1 MIRHVHTHWQIK
13 LLALFYAVLFTV
25 SPVFANFN
33 YNPTGIFKISA
44 APTDIQLSN
53 TEITELNKSG
63 EFVGKLSTSDSDASD
78 VHSYTLVSGTGSTDN
93 KSFFIR
99 NDSLFALEVF
109 HFTSK
114 SSYSVRIST
123 SDGSGSFEKAFTIKI
138 NARIPVPGYSNSA
151 GLDNIQ
157 VIPIDDNQLPYV
169 GIHYPEKYYT
179 NPEIKWP
186 VIVQYGG
193 DGQKLNNNDSRIS
206 QIWAIGPMEEVYRGK
221 DIQYIIIHPLPNFS
235 WGEDTRSATNKWVK
249 DLIENDSRI
258 DRKRI
263 FTTGLSGGAPKAT
276 MSLQPEGNV
285 PIAGAALICP
295 YANTGIEPWSE
306 FDETAIWLF
315 TNEGDNGATVNGH
328 YEDLA
333 AQPGR
338 VAPVRMSIFDASS
351 HNSWDKVY
359 TGFGGALYSGRDH
372 NSPYPDAETF
382 PGQGHIY
389 NYFDQITRESVGDV
403 PVEPISLKLALNGSE
418 VNLTWQDS
426 ASTETGMIIERKSNE
441 YPEYTEIY
449 NGSPSNSYVDNKV
462 IPGFIYTYRV
472 RYTNA
477 AGGSNWCPEKS
488 ILVPMS
494 TVERAPTFVKLTGS
508 TDVEENT
515 SSVFLGTLADNGYPA
530 STYSIVSPAGFS
542 IKNGNEVFMDDA
554 LNFEATPT
562 VTLTISAANSEG
574 SVNEKFTIQ
583 VMDVPETANDANI
596 VQLHFTHSSSGLST
610 TYTTPGNLFNLLTV
624 SNSSVSSFTNEST
637 LIAKDGST
645 ESPLNVFVYK
655 SSTDGFTQSNNT
667 NTGAISGNNSG
678 AVPDVVL
685 QNHMSTKNGLQGFI
699 SITNLDPSKTY
710 EIRTLSNGPA
720 EDVGPEFEALITV
733 QGAEKIQNY
742 GQNTT
747 ELLTWSGVIPSAG
760 GEINITVQGNASQSD
775 APINALIIEEE
786 AVSINLDNY
795 SFEEGYT
802 GKVANIINSGIPGA
816 SYSILGSN
824 TGFQI
829 KNGNELWVET
839 PFSYIDQQVISLTL
853 SAQNGDI
860 FKTQALTLNV
870 NKADNG
876 NTGNA
881 GSIVQFHIAHSAG
894 NPQTETSPGM
904 YYNLVEV
911 SNSST
916 TYTVSSTVYEKD
928 GSTPSSINIAVPKNT
943 TEGFTYSN
951 GTNEGTITNNNSGA
965 VPDSVLKYFAACYN
979 GLTGKIIISGLNIS
993 KFYNIKTMSN
1003 ARSMWSGNDYT
1014 VDISVQDQSQVQN
1027 FTPSGGNTG
1036 SLMEWYYVAPDGD
1049 GTITILVSNGDVGTI
1064 GAINAVIVEEIDE
1077 TVTSVNRSSDDLS
1090 VNVYPLPVKDYLSVE
1105 HKFGSDYNFKIYDL
1119 SGNNLQVDEI
1129 SHSYQKLIL
1138 NVSKLNAGM
1147 YIIELSN
1154 DEHIVQKKIMVTR

>member
-1 MIRHVHTHWQIK
+1 MIRHVHAHWHIK
-13 LLALFYAVLFTV
+13 LWALLIAVLFTTG
-25 SPVFANFN
+25 PAFATLN
-33 YNPTGIFKISA
+33 YNPTGISRINA

-53 TEITELNKSG
+53 TEITELNHSG
-63 EFVGKLSTSDSDASD
+63 EFVGKLSTSDSDGSD
-78 VHSYTLVSGTGSTDN
+78 VHSYTLVTGTGSTDN

-114 SSYSVRIST
+114 SSYSIRVNS
-123 SDGSGSFEKAFTIKI
+123 SDGTGSFEKAFTISI
-138 NARIPVPGYSNSA
+138 NERIAVPGYSNSA

-206 QIWAIGPMEEVYRGK
+206 QIWAIGPMEEIYRGK
-221 DIQYIIIHPLPNFS
+221 DLQYIIIHPLPNFS
-235 WGEDTRSATNKWVK
+235 WGEDTRNATNKWVN

-276 MSLQPEGNV
+276 MSLEPEGNV
-285 PIAGAALICP
+285 PIAGAVLICP

-306 FDETAIWLF
+306 FKETAIWLL

-328 YEDLA
+328 YEEIA
-333 AQPGR
+333 AQPDR
-338 VAPVRMSIFDASS
+338 IAPVRMSIFDGSS

-359 TGFGGALYSGRDH
+359 NGVGGALYSGRDN

-382 PGQGHIY
+382 PGKGHMY
-389 NYFDQITRESVGDV
+389 NYFDQISRESVEDV
-403 PVEPISLKLALNGSE
+403 PVEPISLSLSLNGSE
-418 VNLTWQDS
+418 VNLSWQDS
-426 ASTETGMIIERKSNE
+426 ATTETGMIIERKSNE
-441 YPEYTEIY
+441 YPEFTEIY

-477 AGGSNWCPEKS
+477 TGGSNWCPEKS

-494 TVERAPTFVKLTGS
+494 TVERKPTFVKLTGITS
-508 TDVEENT
+508 VEENT

-530 STYSIVSPAGFS
+530 STYSIISPSGFS
-542 IKNGNEVFMDDA
+542 IKNGNEVYLDDL

-562 VTLTISAANSEG
+562 LTLTVSAANTEG
-574 SVNEKFTIQ
+574 SVNEDFTIE

-596 VQLHFTHSSSGLST
+596 VQLHFTHSSSGLNST
-610 TYTTPGNLFNLLTV
+610 YSTPGNLFNLLKV
-624 SNSSVSSFTNEST
+624 SNSSVSSFTNESP

-645 ESPLNVFVYK
+645 ESTLNVLVYK

-667 NTGAISGNNSG
+667 NTGAIAGNNSG

-699 SITNLDPSKTY
+699 TVTNLDPSKTY

-720 EDVGPEFEALITV
+720 GDVGPEFEALITV
-733 QGAEKIQNY
+733 QGSEQIQNY
-742 GQNTT
+742 GQNTS
-747 ELLTWSGVIPSAG
+747 EILTWSGVVPTTG

-816 SYSILGSN
+816 IYSILGTN

-829 KNGNELWVET
+829 NNGNELWVET
-839 PFSYIDQQVISLTL
+839 PFSFVDQQVISLTL

-870 NKADNG
+870 NQADTG
-876 NTGNA
+876 NEGNA
-881 GSIVQFHIAHSAG
+881 GRIVQFHIAHSAG
-894 NPQTETSPGM
+894 NPQTETGPGM
-904 YYNLVEV
+904 YFNLVEV

-916 TYTVSSTVYEKD
+916 TYTVESTVYEKD
-928 GSTPSSINIAVPKNT
+928 GTTPSSINISVPKNA

-951 GTNEGTITNNNSGA
+951 GTDEGTITNNNSGA

-979 GLTGKIIISGLNIS
+979 GLTGKIVITGLDIS
-993 KFYNIKTMSN
+993 KFYNIKTLSN

-1027 FTPSGGNTG
+1027 FTPVGGNTG
-1036 SLMEWYYVAPDGD
+1036 TLMEWYYVAPDGD
-1049 GTITILVSNGDVGTI
+1049 GTITVMVSNGDVGTI
-1064 GAINAVIVEEIDE
+1064 GAINALIVEEINE
-1077 TVTSVNRSSDDLS
+1077 TVTSVNRSSDGMI
-1090 VNVYPLPVKDYLSVE
+1090 VNVYPLPVTDNLIVD
-1105 HKFGSDYNFKIYDL
+1105 HKFGSAYNFKVYDL
-1119 SGNNLQVDEI
+1119 SGNSLEVEQVSNTSE
-1129 SHSYQKLIL
+1129 KLIL
-1138 NVSKLNAGM
+1138 NLSKLNAGM

-1154 DEHIVQKKIMVTR
+1154 DEHIVQKKVVVTR